1 MMETLDAL
9 LRHLDRKGGST
20 RCVLWAHN
28 SHLGDAR
35 ATEMGRMGE
44 HNVGQLVRQRFGGEA
59 VLIGFSTYT
68 GTVTA
73 ASDWDGPAERKRV
86 SPGLPGSYEDLFH
99 QVGLPQFWL
108 DLKQPRVRELLSESR
123 LERAIGVVYRPQT
136 ERLSH
141 YFEATQPHQ
150 FDAVLH
156 FDHTR
161 AVEPLERLP
170 ELQPHEE
177 LETFPS
183 GV

>member
-9 LRHLDRKGGST
+9 LRHLDSKGGST

-44 HNVGQLVRQRFGGEA
+44 HNVGQLVRQRFGPDA

-86 SPGLPGSYEDLFH
+86 SPGCPAATSICSTRWVCRSSGS
-99 QVGLPQFWL
+99 
-108 DLKQPRVRELLSESR
+108 
-123 LERAIGVVYRPQT
+123 T
-136 ERLSH
+136 
-141 YFEATQPHQ
+141 
-150 FDAVLH
+150 
-156 FDHTR
+156 
-161 AVEPLERLP
+161 
-170 ELQPHEE
+170 
-177 LETFPS
+177 
-183 GV
+183 